1 MEKLAATAGI
11 DYYLSLIPHILW
23 LRLAGTRLYGDLR
36 GLKPGHL
43 RQLQRLYRVR
53 LPQDVL
59 MTPEFAQR
67 LWQVTTLTEM
77 PVCVYVN
84 RRGQVLRV
92 AVGTPEQTR
101 VPLYE
106 LPRYGAGRLSGWRC
120 LSTRLSPDAP
130 TVADLTTLMEQ
141 RWDALVSIHD
151 RWAYWAYPGA
161 TTWVLQ
167 GPVAVA
173 TLAQEGWLAQLQQ
186 AEQARQ
192 EESTPVEESSQQRV
206 ILVGVRPVGM
216 SVQAFQAGLQEMQ
229 RLITSAG
236 ATVAAT
242 IVQGRP
248 ELGAGKIQDV
258 RRAGRLHGVNVV
270 VFNGD
275 LSPAQVRN
283 LEQEL
288 EMRVVDR
295 TELILDIFAQRA
307 RSQAGKLQVEL
318 AQLQY
323 RLTRL
328 TGQGQALS
336 RLGGGIGTRGPGE
349 TRLETE
355 RRAIQRRIAHLKKQ
369 VEQLRQHRERLRQ
382 QRYRRQIPT
391 VGLVGYT
398 NAGKSTLFNA
408 LTRAD
413 VYASDQLF
421 ATLDPTSRRLVL
433 ADHPQ
438 PIVLT
443 DTVGFIE
450 NLPPT
455 LWDAFQATLEELTE
469 ADLLLHV
476 VDLSHPNW
484 RGHIHTVETCLAR
497 MTPVPAPTWIVFNK
511 IDQVDSE
518 TLALAR
524 RSYPH
529 ALYVAA
535 RERIGLDTLR
545 RALVGWLHHAMAS

>member
-1 MEKLAATAGI
+1 MHA
-11 DYYLSLIPHILW
+11 S
-23 LRLAGTRLYGDLR
+23 LAGTGLYGDIR
-36 GLKPGHL
+36 GLKPAQL

-59 MTPEFAQR
+59 LTPELGQR
-67 LWQVTTLTEM
+67 LWQITTLIDA

-84 RRGQVLRV
+84 RRGQILRV
-92 AVGTPEQTR
+92 AVGTPEATR
-101 VPLYE
+101 VPLDE

-120 LSTRLSPDAP
+120 LSTCLYPDAP
-130 TVADLTTLMEQ
+130 SGGDLTTLMEQ
-141 RWDALVSIHD
+141 RWDALVTLHAQQ
-151 RWAYWAYPGA
+151 AYWAYPGA
-161 TTWVLQ
+161 TTWVLSA
-167 GPVAVA
+167 PLPMAA
-173 TLAQEGWLAQLQQ
+173 LAQLDWLTQLQ
-186 AEQARQ
+186 AAEQARDPLAASP
-192 EESTPVEESSQQRV
+192 STSQGV
-206 ILVGVRPVGM
+206 ILVGTRPAHR
-216 SVQAFQAGLQEMQ
+216 SLSAFQAGLQEMAL
-229 RLITSAG
+229 LITSAG
-236 ATVAAT
+236 ATVADT
-242 IVQGRP
+242 VVQMRAVPAG
-248 ELGAGKIQDV
+248 LGAGKIQEV
-258 RRAGRLHGVNVV
+258 RRVGRRQGANVV

-283 LEQEL
+283 LERQL

-328 TGQGQALS
+328 TGKGQALS

-349 TRLETE
+349 THLETE
-355 RRAIQRRIAHLKKQ
+355 RRTIQRRISHLQKQ
-369 VEQLRQHRERLRQ
+369 VEQLRQHRSRLRQ
-382 QRYRRQIPT
+382 QRQRREVPT

-408 LTRAD
+408 LTRAE

-433 ADHPQ
+433 ASDPQ

-450 NLPPT
+450 DLPPP
-455 LWDAFQATLEELTE
+455 LWDAFRATLEELTE

-476 VDLSHPNW
+476 VDLSHPDW
-484 RGHIHTVETCLAR
+484 QAQIQTVSAYLAQ
-497 MTPVPAPTWIVFNK
+497 MSPVPAPTWLVFNK
-511 IDQVDSE
+511 LDQVDSA
-518 TLALAR
+518 TLRQAQR
-524 RSYPH
+524 TYPQ
-529 ALYVAA
+529 ALYIAA
-535 RERIGLDTLR
+535 RQRIGLHTLR
-545 RALVGWLHHAMAS
+545 RALVGWLNQAVAS

>member
-1 MEKLAATAGI
+1 MAG
-11 DYYLSLIPHILW
+11 
-23 LRLAGTRLYGDLR
+23 ARLYGDLR
-36 GLKPGHL
+36 GLKPAQL

-53 LPQDVL
+53 LPQNVL
-59 MTPEFAQR
+59 ITPEFAQR
-67 LWQVTTLTEM
+67 LWQVTLLIES
-77 PVCVYVN
+77 PLCVYVN

-92 AVGTPEQTR
+92 AVGTPETTR

-106 LPRYGAGRLSGWRC
+106 LPRYGSGRLSGWRC
-120 LSTRLSPDAP
+120 LSTRWSPDVP
-130 TVADLTTLMEQ
+130 STADLTTLMEQ
-141 RWDALVSIHD
+141 RWDALVSLHD
-151 RWAYWAYPGA
+151 RFAYWAYPGPG
-161 TTWVLQ
+161 TWVLT
-167 GPVAVA
+167 GPVTITA
-173 TLAQEGWLAQLQQ
+173 LAQENWLAHLQET
-186 AEQARQ
+186 EQARQ
-192 EESTPVEESSQQRV
+192 QAESATPLETDAQRV
-206 ILVGVRPVGM
+206 ILVGVRPAGM
-216 SVQAFQAGLQEMQ
+216 TNWAFQAGLQEMQ
-229 RLITSAG
+229 HLITSAG

-248 ELGAGKIQDV
+248 ELGAGKIQEV

-283 LEQEL
+283 LEQAL
-288 EMRVVDR
+288 EMRVMDR

-355 RRAIQRRIAHLKKQ
+355 RRTIQRRIAHLKKQ
-369 VEQLRQHRERLRQ
+369 VEQLRQHRGRLRQ
-382 QRYRRQIPT
+382 QRLRQQVPT
-391 VGLVGYT
+391 IALVGYT

-421 ATLDPTSRRLVL
+421 ATLDPTSRRIVL
-433 ADHPQ
+433 ADCPQ

-476 VDLSHPNW
+476 VDLSHPDW
-484 RGHIHTVETCLAR
+484 PAQIHAVEACLER
-497 MTPVPAPTWIVFNK
+497 MTPVPPPAWIVFNK

-518 TLALAR
+518 TILEAR
-524 RSYPH
+524 RHYPH

>member
-1 MEKLAATAGI
+1 MAGI
-11 DYYLSLIPHILW
+11 
-23 LRLAGTRLYGDLR
+23 GLYGDIR
-36 GLKPGHL
+36 GLKPAQL

-59 MTPEFAQR
+59 ITPELGQR
-67 LWQVTTLTEM
+67 LWQITTHLET
-77 PVCVYVN
+77 PVCLYVN

-92 AVGTPEQTR
+92 AVGTPETTR

-120 LSTRLSPDAP
+120 LSTCLHPDAP
-130 TVADLTTLMEQ
+130 SGGDLTTLMEQ
-141 RWDALVSIHD
+141 RWDALVTVHGQQV
-151 RWAYWAYPGA
+151 YWAYPGP
-161 TTWVLQ
+161 TTWVLSA
-167 GPVAVA
+167 PLPIHV
-173 TLAQEGWLAQLQQ
+173 LAQLDWLTQLQQ
-186 AEQARQ
+186 AEQVRNPVAA
-192 EESTPVEESSQQRV
+192 STPASQGV
-206 ILVGVRPVGM
+206 ILVGTRPATLPL
-216 SVQAFQAGLQEMQ
+216 SAFQAGLQEMS
-229 RLITSAG
+229 LLVTSAG

-242 IVQGRP
+242 VVQMRAVPQG
-248 ELGAGKIQDV
+248 LGAGKIQEV
-258 RRAGRLHGVNVV
+258 RRVGRLAGVNVV

-283 LEQEL
+283 LERQL

-355 RRAIQRRIAHLKKQ
+355 RRTIQRRISHLQKQ
-369 VEQLRQHRERLRQ
+369 VEQLRQHRSRLRQ
-382 QRYRRQIPT
+382 QRQRREVPT

-408 LTRAD
+408 LTRAE

-433 ADHPQ
+433 ASDLQ

-450 NLPPT
+450 NLPPP
-455 LWDAFQATLEELTE
+455 LWNAFRATLEELTE

-476 VDLSHPNW
+476 VDLSHPDW
-484 RGHIHTVETCLAR
+484 QAQIQAVEACLAQ
-497 MTPVPAPTWIVFNK
+497 MSPVPAPAWLVFNK
-511 IDQVDSE
+511 LDRVDSD
-518 TLALAR
+518 TLRWAQQI
-524 RSYPH
+524 YPQ
-529 ALYVAA
+529 ALYIAA

-545 RALVGWLHHAMAS
+545 RALLGWLNHALAS

>member
-1 MEKLAATAGI
+1 MHE
-11 DYYLSLIPHILW
+11 S
-23 LRLAGTRLYGDLR
+23 LAGTGLYGDIR
-36 GLKPGHL
+36 GLKPAQL
-43 RQLQRLYRVR
+43 RQLQRLYRLR

-59 MTPEFAQR
+59 ITPELGQR
-67 LWQVTTLTEM
+67 LWQITLLIEA
-77 PVCVYVN
+77 PVCLYVN
-84 RRGQVLRV
+84 RRGQILRV
-92 AVGTPEQTR
+92 AVGTPETTR

-120 LSTRLSPDAP
+120 LSTALHPDAP
-130 TVADLTTLMEQ
+130 SHADLTTLMEQ
-141 RWDALVSIHD
+141 RWDALVTVHGQQVS
-151 RWAYWAYPGA
+151 WAYPGS
-161 TTWVLQ
+161 TTWVLSA
-167 GPVAVA
+167 PLPLPA
-173 TLAQEGWLAQLQQ
+173 LAELDWLTQLQQ
-186 AEQARQ
+186 AEQERHPVTV
-192 EESTPVEESSQQRV
+192 STRTPDCQGV
-206 ILVGVRPVGM
+206 ILVGTRPATL
-216 SVQAFQAGLQEMQ
+216 SLSAFQAGLQEMAL
-229 RLITSAG
+229 LITSAG
-236 ATVAAT
+236 AEVVATV
-242 IVQGRP
+242 VQTRAQG
-248 ELGAGKIQDV
+248 LGAGKIQEI
-258 RRAGRLHGVNVV
+258 RRVGRLQGVNVV

-283 LEQEL
+283 LEQQL

-355 RRAIQRRIAHLKKQ
+355 RRTIQRRIAHLQKQ
-369 VEQLRQHRERLRQ
+369 VEQLRQHRARLRQ
-382 QRYRRQIPT
+382 QRQKREVPT

-408 LTRAD
+408 LTRAE

-433 ADHPQ
+433 GASPQ
-438 PIVLT
+438 PLVLT

-450 NLPPT
+450 NLPPP
-455 LWDAFQATLEELTE
+455 LWSAFRATLEELTE

-476 VDLSHPNW
+476 VDLSHPDW
-484 RGHIHTVETCLAR
+484 QAQMQAVETCLAQ
-497 MTPVPAPTWIVFNK
+497 MSPVPGPTWLVFNK
-511 IDQVDSE
+511 LDQVDSE
-518 TLALAR
+518 TLRQAQQT
-524 RSYPH
+524 YPQ
-529 ALYVAA
+529 ALYIAA

-545 RALVGWLHHAMAS
+545 RALVGWLNHALAS

>member
-1 MEKLAATAGI
+1 M
-11 DYYLSLIPHILW
+11 
-23 LRLAGTRLYGDLR
+23 AGTGLYGDLR
-36 GLKPGHL
+36 GLKPAQV

-53 LPQDVL
+53 LPQGVL
-59 MTPEFAQR
+59 ITPELGQR
-67 LWQVTTLTEM
+67 LWQVSM
-77 PVCVYVN
+77 DIAAPVCLYVN
-84 RRGQVLRV
+84 RRGQVVRV
-92 AVGTPEQTR
+92 AVGTPEATR

-120 LSTRLSPDAP
+120 LSTRLQPDAP
-130 TVADLTTLMEQ
+130 SSADLTTLMEQ
-141 RWDALVSIHD
+141 RWDALVTVHD
-151 RWAYWAYPGA
+151 QQGYWAYPGA
-161 TTWVLQ
+161 KGWVLSPPLSLHALGQ
-167 GPVAVA
+167 LDWLRQV
-173 TLAQEGWLAQLQQ
+173 QEL
-186 AEQARQ
+186 EQAAAPPPRR
-192 EESTPVEESSQQRV
+192 EEEQRV
-206 ILVGVRPVGM
+206 ILVGTRPATVSLAAFWAGM
-216 SVQAFQAGLQEMQ
+216 QEME
-229 RLITSAG
+229 RLVTSAG
-236 ATVAAT
+236 ATVAARV
-242 IVQGRP
+242 VQVRP
-248 ELGAGKIQDV
+248 LPQGLGAGKIQEV
-258 RRAGRLHGVNVV
+258 RQAGRLHGVEVV

-283 LEQEL
+283 LERAL

-355 RRAIQRRIAHLKKQ
+355 RRTIQRRISHLQKQ
-369 VEQLRQHRERLRQ
+369 VEQLRQHRARLRQ
-382 QRYRRQIPT
+382 QRQRRDVPT
-391 VGLVGYT
+391 VALVGYT

-433 ADHPQ
+433 ADQPQ

-450 NLPPT
+450 NLPPP
-455 LWDAFQATLEELTE
+455 LWDAFRATLEELTE

-476 VDLSHPNW
+476 VDLSHPDW
-484 RGHIHTVETCLAR
+484 QTQMRVVEDCLAQ
-497 MTPVPAPTWIVFNK
+497 MSPVPAPRWLVLNK
-511 IDQVDSE
+511 LDQVDSE
-518 TLALAR
+518 TLRQAQQR
-524 RSYPH
+524 YPH

-535 RERIGLDTLR
+535 RERLGLETLR
-545 RALVGWLHHAMAS
+545 RALVGWLNHALAS

>member
-1 MEKLAATAGI
+1 M
-11 DYYLSLIPHILW
+11 
-23 LRLAGTRLYGDLR
+23 
-36 GLKPGHL
+36 
-43 RQLQRLYRVR
+43 QRLYRVR

-59 MTPEFAQR
+59 ITPECAQR
-67 LWQVTTLTEM
+67 LWQVTTLVEA

-92 AVGTPEQTR
+92 AVGTPESTR

-120 LSTRLSPDAP
+120 LSTRLSPEAP
-130 TVADLTTLMEQ
+130 STADLTTLMEQ
-141 RWDALVSIHD
+141 RWDALVSLYD
-151 RWAYWAYPGA
+151 RSAYWAYPGP
-161 TTWVLQ
+161 TTWVLT
-167 GPVAVA
+167 GPLAVT
-173 TLAQEGWLAQLQQ
+173 TLAQENWLAQLQET
-186 AEQARQ
+186 EQARQ
-192 EESTPVEESSQQRV
+192 AEAQPAAETNDRRV

-216 SVQAFQAGLQEMQ
+216 THAAFQAGLQEMQ

-242 IVQGRP
+242 VLQGRP
-248 ELGAGKIQDV
+248 ELGAGKIQEV
-258 RRAGRLHGVNVV
+258 RRVGRLQGVNVV

-283 LEQEL
+283 LEREL

-355 RRAIQRRIAHLKKQ
+355 RRTIQRRIAYLKKQ

-382 QRYRRQIPT
+382 QRLRRQVPT
-391 VGLVGYT
+391 VALVGYT

-438 PIVLT
+438 PLVLT

-484 RGHIHTVETCLAR
+484 QAQIATVEACLAR
-497 MTPVPAPTWIVFNK
+497 MSPVPAPAWIVFNK
-511 IDQVDSE
+511 IDQVDSD
-518 TLALAR
+518 TLQRAHQ
-524 RSYPH
+524 SYPH

-535 RERIGLDTLR
+535 RERIGLETLR
-545 RALVGWLHHAMAS
+545 RALRGWLQRALAS